1 MTIRVPRM
9 SAEES
14 AAWLGLIAVAQLL
27 PAALDAQLRR
37 DAGLTHFEFMALTV
51 LRLAP
56 GSTLHMTALA
66 DATNATLPRL
76 SHVCSRLERRGLVE
90 RAPSA
95 RDRRATDVRLTTQG
109 RRQLI
114 RAMPQ
119 HVATAR
125 RLVVDA
131 LTPAQLD
138 ALSGIADAIRERL
151 SGGADCEPA
160 DEPPSSP
167 RGQPASRSRAA
178 EARHPEVRHPG

>member
-1 MTIRVPRM
+1 MAIQVPRM

-14 AAWLGLIAVAQLL
+14 TAWLGLIAVAQLL

-37 DAGLTHFEFMALTV
+37 DAHLTHFEFMALTV
-51 LRLAP
+51 LRFAP
-56 GSTLHMTALA
+56 GGILHMTALA

-76 SHVCSRLERRGLVE
+76 SHVCSRLEGRGLVE
-90 RAPSA
+90 RSPST
-95 RDRRATDVRLTTQG
+95 RDRRATDVRLTAQG

-119 HVATAR
+119 HIATAR

-138 ALSGIADAIRERL
+138 ALAGITDAIRGRL
-151 SGGADCEPA
+151 SGGADCEPT
-160 DEPPSSP
+160 DES
-167 RGQPASRSRAA
+167 RGQP
-178 EARHPEVRHPG
+178 EARNPG